1 MILRAKREDYWYRF
15 RWENLENESG
25 MYLYFC
31 GTTYPDPKYYVER
44 TVPPGLMQGGM
55 YVLEYVESG
64 RGTIE
69 MYGKKTEVGAGT
81 LFLLNRMTVHRYY
94 ADPAD
99 PFKKHWLSFTGP
111 LCHAITD
118 ILGLQEKFYAV
129 PCDGL
134 PYFRRIIERVRGM
147 NDANRLS
154 VHREIAEILLHLFDL
169 IAGEGVACAAP
180 LTLAERIK
188 QYIDNSEAPELYL
201 GEIAERFQITKTY
214 LIRVFH
220 ERYGITP
227 HRYITERKIESAR
240 AFFDRTDAR
249 IAEVAQMLGFGS
261 PQYFSRVFREC
272 VGVTPGEYRKMRFFR
287 T

>member
-94 ADPAD
+94 
-99 PFKKHWLSFTGP
+99 
-111 LCHAITD
+111 
-118 ILGLQEKFYAV
+118 
-129 PCDGL
+129 
-134 PYFRRIIERVRGM
+134 
-147 NDANRLS
+147 
-154 VHREIAEILLHLFDL
+154 
-169 IAGEGVACAAP
+169 GEGVACAAP